1 MTRGRCRP
9 KHILSSPARGS
20 MLTEHF
26 QSQKKTMTLSMLGW
40 RAMPPHRTV
49 GPNPYCLSYAVA
61 IAEHVRNVA

>member
-1 MTRGRCRP
+1 WLRLKLFLSGRTIMTRGRCRP

-49 GPNPYCLSYAVA
+49 GP
-61 IAEHVRNVA
+61 